1 VAGTSLCTGRHAPL
15 RFKSAACRATT
26 ELVNSFTDYRTAE
39 AFSSEV
45 SRQLDRQRAG
55 LALLAGEDMAKKVS
69 E

>member
-1 VAGTSLCTGRHAPL
+1 
-15 RFKSAACRATT
+15 
-26 ELVNSFTDYRTAE
+26 LVNSFTDYRTAE